1 MYAKAKSTAP
11 YLELGKRG
19 AWQADAGNRK
29 RVPWCRT
36 GDAAIFLRSS
46 DYHKAAGGRKGNKV
60 YLPWLV
66 IGMAGYAA
74 RTLLYNL
81 ALSMSHKATFSVLK
95 TIRQKILEKLPRL
108 PLGTVMDMQSG
119 KMKQI
124 IVDQVD
130 GMETTLAH
138 LFPEMTANIAGPVL
152 ILIYLFVLDWRM
164 ALLSLV
170 TIPIGFAFMM
180 SVMGSYQKKYEG
192 AVRTTMEMNGT
203 IVEYIGGIEV
213 IKAFNQGKSS
223 YAKFSDRVM
232 ANASYYYHW
241 MKSCLFG
248 TSMGYAVV
256 PATLVTVLPVGWL
269 FYQNGSLSA
278 DTFIT
283 AVILSL
289 GIAGPLMAAM
299 NFVDTLAQVGTTV
312 EAVEELLGA
321 EEQQHG
327 NREASIPNTDIALTH
342 VSFGYHEDKEIL
354 KDVSL
359 SIPAGSMTALV
370 GPSGSGKST
379 IAKLIAGFWDV
390 KSGSVSIGGVDE
402 KEIPLKQF
410 YDKVAFVSQENYLF
424 DESVRENI
432 RMGRP
437 SAADREVEAAAKA
450 AGCDSFIRGL
460 ENGYDTRVG
469 SGGAHLSGGERQRI
483 AIARAMLKDAPV
495 VILDEATAYIDP
507 ENEAVIQKAI
517 GKLVRGK
524 TVIVIAHRLSTIRDA
539 DKIVVVKDGRI
550 EAEGTHED
558 LRRNCP
564 LYESMWQAHI
574 GAKDGEMA

>member
-1 MYAKAKSTAP
+1 MQKQSPLLLIWSWGKEEHGRFTRAIASAFVGVALGMLP
-11 YLELGKRG
+11 YFCAAQIIIKLL
-19 AWQADAGNRK
+19 AGEK
-29 RVPWCRT
+29 E
-36 GDAAIFLRSS
+36 IM
-46 DYHKAAGGRKGNKV
+46 V

-95 TIRQKILEKLPRL
+95 TIRQRILEKLPRL

-256 PATLVTVLPVGWL
+256 PATLVTILPVGWL

-283 AVILSL
+283 VMILSL

-321 EEQQHG
+321 EEQHHG
-327 NREASIPNTDIALTH
+327 SKEVSIPNTYIALSH

-354 KDVSL
+354 KD
-359 SIPAGSMTALV
+359 
-370 GPSGSGKST
+370 
-379 IAKLIAGFWDV
+379 
-390 KSGSVSIGGVDE
+390 
-402 KEIPLKQF
+402 
-410 YDKVAFVSQENYLF
+410 
-424 DESVRENI
+424 
-432 RMGRP
+432 
-437 SAADREVEAAAKA
+437 
-450 AGCDSFIRGL
+450 
-460 ENGYDTRVG
+460 
-469 SGGAHLSGGERQRI
+469 
-483 AIARAMLKDAPV
+483 
-495 VILDEATAYIDP
+495 
-507 ENEAVIQKAI
+507 
-517 GKLVRGK
+517 
-524 TVIVIAHRLSTIRDA
+524 
-539 DKIVVVKDGRI
+539 
-550 EAEGTHED
+550 
-558 LRRNCP
+558 
-564 LYESMWQAHI
+564 
-574 GAKDGEMA
+574 